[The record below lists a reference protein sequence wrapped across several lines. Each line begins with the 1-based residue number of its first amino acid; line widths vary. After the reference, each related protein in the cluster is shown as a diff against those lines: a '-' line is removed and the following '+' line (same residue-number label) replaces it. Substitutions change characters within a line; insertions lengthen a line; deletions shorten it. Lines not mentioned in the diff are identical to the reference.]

1 MRGRRPSGPEYVQSL
16 EGSTSAK
23 ERLQVVLETIAGR
36 LRVQEACAHLGISEQ
51 RFDQLREQALQ
62 AAVERLESRPAG
74 RPAQPAADEHLQQLQ
89 EQAAC
94 LETELQ
100 AARVRTEIA
109 LVLPQVVQANE
120 KKRAGHRGR
129 PPT

>member
-1 MRGRRPSGPEYVQSL
+1 VQSL

-36 LRVQEACAHLGISEQ
+36 LRVQEACARLGISEQ